1 MSISSTIVSNITS
14 FRNPNGPEQEWT
26 KLSFPDPFES
36 ASPDAPHRK
45 GANPLK
51 VVAAE
56 VGYIV
61 TVPFAIVEAAIAAI
75 AKLFSACLPIGQEN
89 HDKMT
94 NWLKSSSFSIVWSL
108 ADAAINLFC
117 NDMIQTEKV
126 ARACAASGNIFAVP
140 LHAL

>member
-14 FRNPNGPEQEWT
+14 FRNPNGSEHEY
-26 KLSFPDPFES
+26 LEILG
-36 ASPDAPHRK
+36 RK
-45 GANPLK
+45 AANPLK

-61 TVPFAIVEAAIAAI
+61 TIPFAIVEAAIAAI

-94 NWLKSSSFSIVWSL
+94 NWLKSSSFSIAWSL
-108 ADAAINLFC
+108 EAAAINLFC
-117 NDMIQTEKV
+117 NDMVQTEKV
-126 ARACAASGNIFAVP
+126 ARAWAASGNIITI
-140 LHAL
+140 LCHALWVGNAG

>member
-1 MSISSTIVSNITS
+1 MSISSTILSNITS

-26 KLSFPDPFES
+26 RLTVGG
-36 ASPDAPHRK
+36 K

-75 AKLFSACLPIGQEN
+75 VKLFSACLPIGQEN

-94 NWLKSSSFSIVWSL
+94 NWLKSSSFSIAWSL
-108 ADAAINLFC
+108 GDAAINLFC